1 MNPCRNMK
9 QDLLLSENF
18 TVVWSHFVRVLKS
31 RTLPVSAISTSYW
44 FSNTPF
50 DTCVP
55 SLILLHNSGLKSA
68 AGSRTPN
75 NVLILHSKPEL
86 GLFQEVAVC
95 FCKNDP
101 LFSDALLLLLP
112 QLALL
117 LMLDAWWWFLAKENF
132 CQQNY
137 ED

>member
-1 MNPCRNMK
+1 MCWDQIVK
-9 QDLLLSENF
+9 QPARLASLSLLL
-18 TVVWSHFVRVLKS
+18 
-31 RTLPVSAISTSYW
+31 A
-44 FSNTPF
+44 
-50 DTCVP
+50 
-55 SLILLHNSGLKSA
+55 LHNSAASLKSA

-117 LMLDAWWWFLAKENF
+117 LMLDA
-132 CQQNY
+132 
-137 ED
+137 